1 MTVDAIITFV
11 IFFHNKF
18 SCKINLYL
26 MLRVHCYFT
35 NGFMLLPLNTSLIK
49 IKCKL
54 IRFNT
59 IEKKNDEFD
68 VIILYEIIIK
78 HHVFYGK

>member
-11 IFFHNKF
+11 IFFF
-18 SCKINLYL
+18 IISSPCKINLYL

-59 IEKKNDEFD
+59 IEKEK
-68 VIILYEIIIK
+68 
-78 HHVFYGK
+78 